1 MAQNLDSYID
11 NGLWCFR
18 ALMFQKGY
26 CSRGYYGDE
35 GVDEVIKEQLDK
47 RLFGLNLNLGSGFTN
62 HYSNSVNLDIS
73 FYSLAL
79 NNRKGVLYDLNK
91 INYNNSLPFRENSFD
106 SASMIGLWPYL
117 KNPEK
122 VLFELQR
129 VVKPRGRVVIVNP
142 NGLGVD
148 RLRLRKSDS
157 DSIIDETSRYF
168 YRTYFEEVPFKK
180 GTIDFI
186 EFELA

>member
-1 MAQNLDSYID
+1 MEYLKENVD

-18 ALMFQKGY
+18 ALMVKKGV

-35 GVDEVIKEQLDK
+35 KIDEVIGKHLDK
-47 RLFGLNLNLGSGFTN
+47 RLMGLNLNLGSGFTN

-79 NNRKGVLYDLNK
+79 NDKKGVLYNLNK
-91 INYNNSLPFRENSFD
+91 INYDNSLPFKEGSFN

-122 VLFELQR
+122 IFLELQR
-129 VVKPRGRVVIVNP
+129 VVKSEGRVIIVNP

-148 RLRLRKSDS
+148 KLRLRKSDS

-168 YRTYFEEVPFKK
+168 YRTYIEEVPFEGRK
-180 GTIDFI
+180 IDFI
-186 EFELA
+186 ELELA